1 MNQISIFMCPRI
13 RLTKTDGS
21 RAIIPID
28 AISGIEEEP
37 HGKFVKV
44 CTMDGFW
51 YEVKN
56 DIVDIDNR
64 INEAIAAVN
73 GHKQSSQ
80 ETRDESAIV
89 RNENSKVTRF
99 KRKRMLSAGVDK
111 PERRMESLTE
121 AEQSST
127 PSASS
132 ESNGTTNKKAKGYA
146 SVIFQ
151 EQV

>member
-28 AISGIEEEP
+28 AISGIEEDLQ
-37 HGKFVKV
+37 GKSVKV

-64 INEAIAAVN
+64 INESIAAVN

-80 ETRDESAIV
+80 ESKDESAIV

-111 PERRMESLTE
+111 PERRMESFSA
-121 AEQSST
+121 AEQAST

-132 ESNGTTNKKAKGYA
+132 EDEGTPPKKSTGNAP
-146 SVIFQ
+146 VIFQ